1 MSQHTITSV
10 IEGDLFS
17 VLLFLEGERIDLN
30 YDGSSTYSS
39 TNTIE
44 VNGALNVAFQA
55 RGVAFAEWAITLS
68 TGGDEILEES
78 GMIGAGGQS
87 VLVTA
92 VTVPDAAADQAAA
105 GAAKKGGASK
115 KSSKKGGSK

>member
-10 IEGDLFS
+10 IEGDLFA
-17 VLLFLEGERIDLN
+17 VLLFLEGESIDLSYN
-30 YDGSSTYSS
+30 GSDTYQS
-39 TNTIE
+39 TNNID

-55 RGVAFAEWAITLS
+55 RGVAFAQWTITI
-68 TGGDEILEES
+68 TADGNEVLEDS

-92 VTVPDAAADQAAA
+92 VSVPESGAVGGQAAA
-105 GAAKKGGASK
+105 KKGAAKKGAAKKGGQK
-115 KSSKKGGSK
+115 